1 MKEGSGNDVSPIG
14 EDRVPYSPIVT
25 RPAFAWP
32 GGANVALWVVPNVE
46 HYEYLPAIEARD
58 PWPRSPH
65 PDVLGYGLRD
75 YGNRVGLWRMFD
87 VMDHFGI
94 RCTTSLNLAVFD
106 HYPQIL
112 EACERRRWDVMAHGL
127 YNTRYH
133 WNLPEDI
140 ERAAIEECVLSY
152 RRHTGRQLAGW
163 FSPAATFTL
172 NTPDLVAEAGIKYYC
187 DWYHDDQPFPIRVRN
202 GRLITIPYQMDIN
215 DAMTY
220 RQAIEAA
227 EFARMITDHFDCIY
241 QEAKQRPLVMCI
253 ALHPYIMG
261 QPHRIRHLEQAL
273 GHVLSH
279 SGVWVATG
287 EEIADWYTANALPE
301 VEEHL
306 AAEQGGAR

>member
-1 MKEGSGNDVSPIG
+1 MTATVRAPSG

-25 RPAFAWP
+25 RPTFAWP
-32 GGANVALWVVPNVE
+32 NGARLAVWVVPNVE
-46 HYEYLPAIEARD
+46 HYEYLPPVRARAT
-58 PWPRSPH
+58 RGRARPH

-94 RCTTSLNLAVFD
+94 RCTISLNLAVFD

-112 EACERRRWDVMAHGL
+112 EACERRKWDVMAHGL

-133 WNLPEDI
+133 WNMAEDA
-140 ERAAIEECVLSY
+140 ERAAIEECVESY

-187 DWYHDDQPFPIRVRN
+187 DWYHDDQPFPMRVRN

-220 RQAIEAA
+220 RHAIEAA
-227 EFARMITDHFDCIY
+227 EFAQMVIDHFDCVY
-241 QEAKQRPLVMCI
+241 AEAAHRPIGHVHRAASLHHGAAASHPSPRAGARSRPLAFRRLDGDRRRDRRLV
-253 ALHPYIMG
+253 
-261 QPHRIRHLEQAL
+261 HRAWARRDWRLILP
-273 GHVLSH
+273 
-279 SGVWVATG
+279 ATG
-287 EEIADWYTANALPE
+287 ERAP
-301 VEEHL
+301 
-306 AAEQGGAR
+306 